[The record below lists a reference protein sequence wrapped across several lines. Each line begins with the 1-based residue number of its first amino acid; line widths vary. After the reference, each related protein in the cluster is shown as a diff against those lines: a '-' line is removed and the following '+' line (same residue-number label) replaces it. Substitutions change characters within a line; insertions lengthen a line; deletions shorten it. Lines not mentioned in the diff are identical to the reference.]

1 MDIQNSESTVSEC
14 VDHVSGLFVNL
25 DLVDG
30 PQSPGELNSIGIS
43 RNFSGPSKFDLE
55 FMYD

>member
-1 MDIQNSESTVSEC
+1 MDIRNGKSTVGEC
-14 VDHVSGLFVNL
+14 VDHISGLFVDL

-30 PQSPGELNSIGIS
+30 PQFPGELNLIGIS